1 MRRTLLQGMGIWAS
15 DIGERRQPREH
26 MSHRTRLCALLVGL
40 GAAATLAGCN
50 IALQRQHTDA
60 GVSTGAAG
68 DSSTEAECASLRS
81 QIRTNQIKLRQ
92 APTTSVNEDIVAA
105 AQGNASRRLDQ
116 LRAQYDD
123 LGCSDTQLPSQRG
136 RFAPLPPAPGG
147 KSN

>member
-1 MRRTLLQGMGIWAS
+1 
-15 DIGERRQPREH
+15 
-26 MSHRTRLCALLVGL
+26 MSYRTRLRALLMAV
-40 GAAATLAGCN
+40 GAAAMLAGCS
-50 IALQRQHTDA
+50 IALQRQHPDA
-60 GVSTGAAG
+60 GTNAG
-68 DSSTEAECASLRS
+68 TPGGSDSGTEAECASLRS

-123 LGCSDTQLPSQRG
+123 LGCSDSQLPPQRG